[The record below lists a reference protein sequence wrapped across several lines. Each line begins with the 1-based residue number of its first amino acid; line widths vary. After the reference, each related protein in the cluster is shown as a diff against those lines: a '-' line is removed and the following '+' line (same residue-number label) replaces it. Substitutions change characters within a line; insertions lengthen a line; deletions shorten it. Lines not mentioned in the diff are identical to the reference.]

1 MFKNEGKVGVKFED
15 KVVVGLVMVVE
26 VVGLVEVGVWRLVE
40 VIEIVDVP
48 DKSGFLGELAELAE
62 RGELGVDSEVGSEV
76 DDLGLFLFPT
86 S

>member
-15 KVVVGLVMVVE
+15 KVVVVLVMVVE
-26 VVGLVEVGVWRLVE
+26 VEGLVEVGVWRLVE

-48 DKSGFLGELAELAE
+48 DKSGFLGELAE

-76 DDLGLFLFPT
+76 DDVGLFLFPT